1 METIK
6 IKDVQYF
13 INLFERKKT
22 PFTIYQT
29 LSTTKII
36 TDTDT
41 LTYTNTTNRLN
52 NYELNLIKK
61 VKKEFELIV
70 K

>member
-13 INLFERKKT
+13 INLFERKKI

-29 LSTTKII
+29 LSTTKIV
-36 TDTDT
+36 TANDT

-61 VKKEFELIV
+61 VKN
-70 K
+70 